1 MKIKPLVA
9 DVTVVAAPERAE
21 RAISEVILAGHCFS
35 APWLRRRCRCLS
47 RRRHFL
53 WELAHV
59 LPDSS
64 SHSI

>member
-1 MKIKPLVA
+1 MKIISLVA
-9 DVTVVAAPERAE
+9 DVLVVAAPERAE
-21 RAISEVILAGHCFS
+21 HAISEVVLAWRCFS
-35 APWLRRRCRCLS
+35 APWLRRRRRYLS

-64 SHSI
+64 SRST